1 MIPLLLTKLLG
12 SKNWHIDDN
21 PQLFRGV
28 VDDPHELATWEDL
41 EHCINFP
48 EFYDIKFIDSNSL
61 DFIPIPKY
69 PRCWAHDCEDVADL
83 IQAWK
88 DGHNI
93 VINNFDSGNRKKQ
106 RILQQFEEM
115 FDGRMAMHLYA
126 GYKGCSSFRVHEDT
140 ANNFIIQIEGSTH
153 WTVYKNRCSNIIKPQ
168 EMRSVEE
175 FNDLVSQME
184 PAVDTMLTPGDMLY
198 IPARCYHQA
207 QPDGKRLSVSIPM
220 QHMLPNFKAFDRKY
234 YELPH

>member
-69 PRCWAHDCEDVADL
+69 PRCWAHDCEDVKDL

-153 WTVYKNRCSNIIKPQ
+153 WTVYK
-168 EMRSVEE
+168 
-175 FNDLVSQME
+175 
-184 PAVDTMLTPGDMLY
+184 
-198 IPARCYHQA
+198 
-207 QPDGKRLSVSIPM
+207 LSLI
-220 QHMLPNFKAFDRKY
+220 HI
-234 YELPH
+234 

>member
-1 MIPLLLTKLLG
+1 MIPLLLTNLLG

-28 VDDPHELATWEDL
+28 VEDPHALATWE
-41 EHCINFP
+41 EVEYCINFP

-69 PRCWAHDCEDVADL
+69 PRCWAHDCEDVKDL
-83 IQAWK
+83 IQVWK
-88 DGHNI
+88 DGHNL

-106 RILQQFEEM
+106 EILREFERVFEC
-115 FDGRMAMHLYA
+115 RMAMHIYA
-126 GYKGCSSFRVHEDT
+126 GCKGCSSFRVHEDT
-140 ANNFIIQIEGSTH
+140 ASNFIIQIEGQTH
-153 WTVYKNRCSNIIKPQ
+153 WTVYKNRCSNVIKPMETCQ
-168 EMRSVEE
+168 EE
-175 FNDLVSQME
+175 FNEMITQME
-184 PAVDTMLTPGDMLY
+184 PAVDVMLTPGDMIY

-220 QHMLPNFKAFDRKY
+220 QHMLPHLKPFDRTY